1 MRLTSRDAAFEAV
14 LQLAGRLA
22 AVFRHLDAKLADVG
36 GGVSLPAFPF
46 FLHLVGG
53 GLIPYRIELLG
64 QLGLLLGRQNGLF
77 PLCQLLMQADRKG
90 MELLHHRQRMQ
101 ENLLPYKGVLLS
113 LLPIFKKGNVDA
125 FSKKMALLFDMKRY
139 KPLTSSKGM
148 YDTYF
153 ELIEKSYHNLIT
165 PYYYEHYF
173 KRNVKPLSD
182 YLNGASS
189 ADIKAIKEKLDESG
203 KISAWYENEAIP
215 YIAEA
220 MNKIQKLIPAMIYS
234 SVGESDVAKRGNLKI
249 VTISCEEVVSMYSKG
264 FETYTHALKIMVGLN
279 NIVEN
284 GNIDRLSGG
293 KMLEHLEDYA
303 TIYDYLDG
311 AMNNKVRN
319 AASHGEG
326 GLEYVVLTQE
336 VKCYYDDSDR
346 SKHYD
351 TSLIAICRICYVQ
364 LLHIL
369 EVTLLARKIVE
380 KVN

>member
-1 MRLTSRDAAFEAV
+1 MKDLDYVQSMALSSPYMNLTYS
-14 LQLAGRLA
+14 
-22 AVFRHLDAKLADVG
+22 G
-36 GGVSLPAFPF
+36 GFIIEEVHQFDL
-46 FLHLVGG
+46 FL
-53 GLIPYRIELLG
+53 
-64 QLGLLLGRQNGLF
+64 
-77 PLCQLLMQADRKG
+77 
-90 MELLHHRQRMQ
+90 QRMQ

-284 GNIDRLSGG
+284 GNIDTFTNPKVGGVDSIDKFARLSGG